1 MRSKTN
7 VNSRQVQIQDK
18 CKRSANAR
26 QKHLLKVATLS
37 VQLAAIVILYSLRL
51 WEGGVADVIGG
62 GRFEYVF
69 GMKRRKHLYLTL
81 KGDDKEQMVETRGQ
95 TKSLHGKPFPT
106 ASQFQGRSRFEEG
119 W

>member
-1 MRSKTN
+1 M
-7 VNSRQVQIQDK
+7 QDK
-18 CKRSANAR
+18 CKFKKCKTSANAR

-69 GMKRRKHLYLTL
+69 GMVH
-81 KGDDKEQMVETRGQ
+81 
-95 TKSLHGKPFPT
+95 FPN
-106 ASQFQGRSRFEEG
+106 GL
-119 W
+119 